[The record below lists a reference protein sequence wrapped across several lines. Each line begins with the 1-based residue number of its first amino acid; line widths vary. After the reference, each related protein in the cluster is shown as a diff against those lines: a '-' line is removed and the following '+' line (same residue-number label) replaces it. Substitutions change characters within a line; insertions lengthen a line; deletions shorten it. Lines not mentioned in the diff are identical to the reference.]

1 MSPQNRL
8 AGKRAASLLLPPQRT
23 AQATFT
29 AYGSGTAKASI
40 VDTGLAIPRKSFAD
54 VISLVHLIAETRA
67 LNCHP
72 AASSKLPYVEPQILV
87 RDSHT
92 SRKSAPF
99 QAEAKVEPLCT
110 PLQHA
115 IRFLRV
121 LLPAP
126 STASLAGHLP
136 LTRCPEPVAR
146 DRAYHVPVSADPATT
161 WACPVS
167 TCLSPVALWR
177 RAFNHEEHNRPPTFW
192 LEPVSSFGSSFLTR
206 FNSSSLTLCIRNL
219 PRPHTA
225 RLLAVSDLPRHRE
238 GLASAGYFVPGA
250 SHSIV
255 ANRAC
260 PGRQLLVAQQVA
272 ASTAMLR
279 RSSATR
285 QKRALPPTTCRLTR
299 G

>member
-1 MSPQNRL
+1 MSLIRIFGGGFL
-8 AGKRAASLLLPPQRT
+8 AGKGAASLLLPPQRT

-40 VDTGLAIPRKSFAD
+40 VDTGLAIPHKSFAD
-54 VISLVHLIAETRA
+54 VISLVHLVAETRA

-72 AASSKLPYVEPQILV
+72 AASFKLPYVEPQILV

-99 QAEAKVEPLCT
+99 QAGAKLEPLCT

-161 WACPVS
+161 WASPVS
-167 TCLSPVALWR
+167 TCLSPGGAL
-177 RAFNHEEHNRPPTFW
+177 ATC
-192 LEPVSSFGSSFLTR
+192 V
-206 FNSSSLTLCIRNL
+206 
-219 PRPHTA
+219 
-225 RLLAVSDLPRHRE
+225 
-238 GLASAGYFVPGA
+238 
-250 SHSIV
+250 
-255 ANRAC
+255 
-260 PGRQLLVAQQVA
+260 QL
-272 ASTAMLR
+272 
-279 RSSATR
+279 
-285 QKRALPPTTCRLTR
+285 
-299 G
+299 